1 MRLQESYEK
10 GKRGVTE
17 DVLREVFRDMAKQQE
32 AERMAQ
38 VAVRDLL
45 ATYLVHMYDALS
57 PDLRDDEGFKVAYG
71 LAKDLKTEGNPE
83 LESWLEKIVGSDES
97 GPLKAGAAVLRR
109 DSAIKRKLK
118 PEQ

>member
-1 MRLQESYEK
+1 MRLQESYEE

-45 ATYLVHMYDALS
+45 ATYLVHMYDVLPAGW
-57 PDLRDDEGFKVAYG
+57 RDDEGFKVAYG

-83 LESWLEKIVGSDES
+83 LESWLEKIVGRDES